1 MERVGTTELI
11 IRQRLAAL
19 ARALPAARK
28 GDPDAV
34 HQARVATRRVREALP
49 LVGEGRAA
57 RKVGRTVRRL
67 TAALGPVRELD
78 VALQTLD
85 DFDAAGEVPHDAAR
99 CLAEAVSEERR
110 PLFTQLVKQID
121 RIEMPKLRAKAAAA
135 ARKTARQSPTRGRD
149 PERIAAARARAA
161 RRAVR
166 LRASIEV
173 AAGIY
178 IPERLHVVRIAVK
191 KLRYSLEVAR
201 ELSGSRAVARIRT
214 LKRAQDLLGRLHDLE
229 VLIARTRALQAS
241 AKAPDLR
248 LSAHLDGL
256 VRRLETECRQLHGRY
271 MASRSGLLKI
281 CDRVQREA
289 ESPRARASAA

>member
-1 MERVGTTELI
+1 VGRVTHTELV
-11 IRQRLAAL
+11 IRQRIAAV
-19 ARALPAARK
+19 ARALPSARK
-28 GDPDAV
+28 GDADAV
-34 HQARVATRRVREALP
+34 HQARVATRRLREALP
-49 LVGEGRAA
+49 LVGAGSDA
-57 RKVGRTVRRL
+57 RKVERSVRRL
-67 TAALGPVRELD
+67 TRTLGPVRELD
-78 VALQTLD
+78 VALHTLAQ
-85 DFDAAGEVPHDAAR
+85 FDQADEVPHDAAA
-99 CLAEAVSEERR
+99 CLAEAVTAERA
-110 PLFTQLVKQID
+110 PLFAQLVKHID
-121 RIEMPKLRAKAAAA
+121 RLNVPKLRAKAVKA
-135 ARKTARQSPTRGRD
+135 ARKATRHAPVRGRD
-149 PERIAAARARAA
+149 PQRIAAARGRAA
-161 RRAVR
+161 RRAAR
-166 LRASIEV
+166 LQGAIEA

-229 VLIARTRALQAS
+229 VLIARTRGLQAS

-281 CDRVQREA
+281 CERVQHDA
-289 ESPRARASAA
+289 TSARARASAA